1 MSNDD
6 DHAAAFAAFMAAGH
20 FRDAVAQACD
30 SFDPQRKEAV
40 PLGAGTVFT
49 EFRDASGS
57 AVRVVLSSAS
67 MRECCRVFIRPSEVM
82 SHEEETPS
90 GMVHPAWVPTD
101 LHLCRCMAAE
111 LRRALDE
118 AFDYT
123 LDEQPRCTTEDV
135 E

>member
-6 DHAAAFAAFMAAGH
+6 DHDAAFAAFMAAGD
-20 FRDAVAQACD
+20 FRDSVAQACD
-30 SFDPQRKEAV
+30 NFAPTRREAI
-40 PLGAGTVFT
+40 PLGAGTVFS
-49 EFRDASGS
+49 EFTDTDGS
-57 AVRVVLSSAS
+57 VVTVRLSSAS
-67 MRECCRVFIRPSEVM
+67 MRECCRVFI
-82 SHEEETPS
+82 
-90 GMVHPAWVPTD
+90 VPDASRGGNGD

-123 LDEQPRCTTEDV
+123 LDEQPSCSAQDE